1 MFVKLYLFI
10 ITQVFFFHTIHGGL
24 QASIQ
29 NEDGKVTIRWTS
41 LLQKMYDNNDI
52 NDDEL
57 EEEGMNTAISC

>member
-10 ITQVFFFHTIHGGL
+10 ITQVFFLHTMNGVL